1 MIYLDKWI
9 HIKYQNWHINY
20 VMTIFWLSS
29 TSVWKLRLKN
39 SHEQKM
45 FLFRCMDLSF
55 WVNLVSNFLSKL
67 CNVTTIFKSV
77 KSFRTFFKQCINLFI
92 LKLLCQICGGEVE
105 VILLIK
111 PNRNGGLIALLTAF
125 PNHIYSSKKV
135 LPSIHTVKTQWFV
148 LFDYRYFKF
157 NICLSLLH
165 IDQRMAEVFL
175 FYFVHLATL

>member
-1 MIYLDKWI
+1 MPNLCTGWFNTRGKYLDKWI
-9 HIKYQNWHINY
+9 RIKYQNWHINY
-20 VMTIFWLSS
+20 VTTIFWLSL

-67 CNVTTIFKSV
+67 YNVTIIFKSV
-77 KSFRTFFKQCINLFI
+77 KSFRTFFKQCINFFI
-92 LKLLCQICGGEVE
+92 LKMLCQICGGEVE

-135 LPSIHTVKTQWFV
+135 LYTVKTQCFI
-148 LFDYRYFKF
+148 LFDYFKC
-157 NICLSLLH
+157 NIWTF
-165 IDQRMAEVFL
+165 AFL
-175 FYFVHLATL
+175 CCT